1 MLKTCLICQYN
12 LKEEL
17 KSCPQCGVRF
27 DENILQ
33 EVNSINYLLREVPA
47 WRNNKLIE
55 PWVEQ
60 ELFRFYGGRRHSLI
74 QSILPQ
80 ISSIEVNITTPEL
93 SPNTFLVK
101 SQQPTSDNVSL
112 INDITTDNTSNILIT
127 ENSKLNQVSEINT
140 ANNISMEALQD
151 IAVRNVKNVK
161 ATNVVAS
168 NSNEANISHNKS
180 FNFVPPPLPEAKK
193 PLGEIVAEN
202 INTIFA
208 VSAALFVGGV
218 ALYYRNE
225 IYRGLTQPIVQA
237 VILMLVT
244 LASLVT
250 GTVLVRKTAEHVAGR
265 ALSLTGA
272 LLVPINPWF
281 LVHSS
286 LITDTGRGW
295 VLGLACTFLY
305 GSIAY
310 FLRDSLFV
318 YLSLVT
324 GLITSWVLAYK
335 FAGNVASTST
345 YAVVLMVYSIICLF
359 AEQHF
364 KLASTE
370 TEFSREKIGRPFFH
384 FAQVGIALTLLFYTP
399 LIDLLPKEFIATK
412 KHFDPSYSSLMTV
425 WLALA
430 AAFAY
435 SYSAVVRRASYF
447 VYMAIAALYWSE
459 ISLFIHLKSSISNF
473 YLAIAGTTLLLGVV
487 GQKANLE
494 EFYSKPISLFTRAVG
509 EIYLVIAVVYLLFA
523 ISASW
528 TTILA
533 FVLVAIMFQAKLN
546 NLSSEQITYR
556 VALLSLVAYILSL
569 TNLALDK
576 DIFLILQPSIAV
588 VALVLSSRLEKTN
601 QSSLSQA
608 WQKISLLIVTIS
620 IYKLAQMS
628 ISKDFDYLTLAI
640 FWLEIALIFAALSYQ
655 LKEESYKILPAI
667 FSTSLGIIAYGL
679 VLAKYN
685 YLDRK
690 EALVAFALLAFIY
703 FAVSQTTIL
712 WQAIKDAFSY
722 LSVFLSSAL
731 LLCCSWL
738 TLELVIENKTS
749 VFAAPI
755 ALTLALI
762 GAKEFLHLKEQ
773 KHLLNSI
780 LLGVIGILF
789 VPNLLAILS
798 ITSHRSLFFVLTTLA
813 ISYLIIAKL
822 EKRQIDKEIYA
833 TFEVLANLVIVI
845 SGLGFLAIG
854 YNFYTD
860 QFSFFTTLGFLQI
873 VLFYGLGT
881 YLSNDQK
888 LSQAYSHFTFSLLL
902 VTTCLFGNYCGL
914 RNWGDL
920 AAILMPV
927 LMLYLVADAFLSK
940 TKFVGASAV
949 AQFAQPLV
957 IALGLWSGL
966 FRTTTHIATAFFFA
980 EIAAFYLLAT
990 IIRKEVVNFY
1000 VAQVAIVITSWKL
1013 LQYVNVETSYFMIFY
1028 AIYGAALFYI
1038 ENKTKAAYQWLNLAI
1053 SNSASGVLAF
1063 TLLGITFQSLFSLE
1077 LNDPNLTPYLVSLL
1091 VITGIFAL
1099 LSTKLENQALKQF
1112 YKISTFY
1119 LGGLTYLTLGVRL
1132 GYDLLTQTEFYSLP
1146 IGALILW
1153 AGYSAKKKSEKIGDF
1168 WLALGALLWVLP
1180 TMLHVM
1186 GYRFITRQPALEYD
1200 FTLLLCSLAL
1210 ILGGILLQIK
1220 TPVMIG
1226 GASFLTAI
1234 AIIVFSVVQWEQQ
1247 WLSVVMILLAI
1258 IVFVSAWAIHYRYKH
1273 HQSTE
1278 STHIN

>member
-33 EVNSINYLLREVPA
+33 EVNSINYLLREIPA
-47 WRNNKLIE
+47 WRTNRLIE

-80 ISSIEVNITTPEL
+80 IASVEVNITTPDL

-101 SQQPTSDNVSL
+101 PQQPTSDNANL
-112 INDITTDNTSNILIT
+112 INDIAADNNNNIPI
-127 ENSKLNQVSEINT
+127 NSKLNEVSEINSVNRLNVE
-140 ANNISMEALQD
+140 ASSNIAP
-151 IAVRNVKNVK
+151 ARNVENV
-161 ATNVVAS
+161 NV
-168 NSNEANISHNKS
+168 ANISNSSNTTNISPNKS
-180 FNFVPPPLPEAKK
+180 FEFIPPPPPEPKK
-193 PLGEIVAEN
+193 PLGEVVAEN

-244 LASLVT
+244 LASLVS

-281 LVHSS
+281 LVHSN
-286 LITDTGRGW
+286 LIADTGRSW

-324 GLITSWVLAYK
+324 GLITSWTLAYK

-345 YAVVLMVYSIICLF
+345 YAVVLMVYSIVCLL

-364 KLASTE
+364 KPAITE

-430 AAFAY
+430 ATFAY
-435 SYSAVVRRASYF
+435 AYSSVMRRASYF
-447 VYMAIAALYWSE
+447 VYLAIAALYWSE
-459 ISLFIHLKSSISNF
+459 ISLFIHLKSSISSF
-473 YLAIAGTTLLLGVV
+473 YLVIAGTTLLLGVI
-487 GQKANLE
+487 GQRTNLE
-494 EFYSKPISLFTRAVG
+494 EFYNKPISLFTRVVG
-509 EIYLVIAVVYLLFA
+509 EIYLVIAIVFLLFA

-576 DIFLILQPSIAV
+576 DIFLILLPSISV
-588 VALVLSSRLEKTN
+588 VALVLSYQLEKAD
-601 QSSLSQA
+601 QSSLSLA
-608 WQKISLLIVTIS
+608 WQKVSLLVVTIS

-655 LKEESYKILPAI
+655 LKEEIYKTLLAI
-667 FSTSLGIIAYGL
+667 FSTSLMVITYSL
-679 VLAKYN
+679 VLAKYD
-685 YLDRK
+685 YLNRQ
-690 EALVAFALLAFIY
+690 ETIVAFALLAFAY
-703 FAVSQTTIL
+703 FAISQSNFL
-712 WQAIKDAFSY
+712 WQAMKDAFSY
-722 LSVFLSSAL
+722 LSTVLSSAL
-731 LLCCSWL
+731 LVYCSYL
-738 TLELVIENKTS
+738 SLELVVDSKDV
-749 VFAAPI
+749 VFAMPI

-762 GAKEFLHLKEQ
+762 GAKEFLHLKGQ
-773 KHLLNSI
+773 QNTLHSI
-780 LLGVIGILF
+780 LLGVIGIIF
-789 VPNLLAILS
+789 IPNLLVVLN
-798 ITSHRSLFFVLTTLA
+798 ITSYKSLFIALATLA
-813 ISYLIIAKL
+813 IGYLIIAKQL
-822 EKRQIDKEIYA
+822 ETREIRKGIYA
-833 TFEVLANLVIVI
+833 TFEVLANLVIIV
-845 SGLGFLAIG
+845 SGLGFLAVG
-854 YNFYTD
+854 YSFSTD

-888 LSQAYSHFTFSLLL
+888 LSQAYSHFTFSALL

-914 RNWGDL
+914 KNWGDL

-927 LMLYLVADAFLSK
+927 LMLYLVADTFLSK

-949 AQFAQPLV
+949 AQVAQPLV
-957 IALGLWSGL
+957 IALGLWSGF

-990 IIRKEVVNFY
+990 IIRKQVVNFY
-1000 VAQVAIVITSWKL
+1000 IAQVAIAITLWKL
-1013 LQYVNVETSYFMIFY
+1013 LQYANVETSYFMIFY

-1038 ENKTKAAYQWLNLAI
+1038 ENQTRDKYQWLNQAI
-1053 SNSASGVLAF
+1053 SNSANGVLAF
-1063 TLLGITFQSLFSLE
+1063 TLLGITFQSVSSLE

-1099 LSTKLENQALKQF
+1099 LSTKLENQTLKQF

-1119 LGGLTYLTLGVRL
+1119 LGGLTYLTLGIRL

-1146 IGALILW
+1146 IGAVILW

-1168 WLALGALLWVLP
+1168 WLALGALFWVLP

-1186 GYRFITRQPALEYD
+1186 NYRFIAEQSALEYD
-1200 FTLLLCSLAL
+1200 FMLLLCSLVL
-1210 ILGGILLQIK
+1210 ILGGILLQMK
-1220 TPVMIG
+1220 TPVFIG
-1226 GASFLTAI
+1226 GASFLTTI

-1247 WLSVVMILLAI
+1247 WLSIVMILLAV

-1273 HQSTE
+1273 HQAQSTNI
-1278 STHIN
+1278 S